1 MSAVTLALSA
11 LLSALAIEHVRLEV
25 GDGTVRDD
33 VTVVVEGEKISAVGP
48 AAPVP
53 QGATRLDGRGLT
65 LTPGLVD
72 LRSHLGLVEVE
83 LEPSTV
89 DTALHDTPGHEAT
102 LTPAFRVADGFNP
115 LSIWLPI
122 SREEGVT
129 SVVLQ
134 PEHGVLAGTGT
145 WLPLTGA
152 LGETGKAAALFGT
165 VGRDGADLSGGA
177 RGGLWLRLREAFAD
191 ARWYARNKA
200 AYEQNKSRALS
211 LSPLHLEALQPV
223 LERKLPLVL
232 AADQASD
239 ILAALRFA
247 ESENLRLVI
256 SGGAEAHLVAAAL
269 AKAQVPVVL
278 VPSQQVPG
286 SFEQLRARDDAAAL
300 LSAAGV
306 PLVIGC
312 GDSSHRRLRQEAG
325 LAVAYGLP
333 RAKALAA
340 ITSGPARALGME
352 KELGTVEPGKR
363 ADLVLWAGDPLE
375 LSTLAQRIFIGGVE
389 QSLVT
394 RQTRLVERY
403 LKRVPAKGK

>member
-1 MSAVTLALSA
+1 MSTITLALTA
-11 LLSALAIEHVRLEV
+11 FLSSLAIEHVRLEA

-33 VTVVVEGEKISAVGP
+33 ITVVVEGERISAVGP
-48 AAPVP
+48 AAAVPV
-53 QGATRLDGRGLT
+53 GATRIDGRGLT

-83 LEPSTV
+83 LEPATV
-89 DTALHDTPGHEAT
+89 DTALRDTPGHEAA

-152 LGETGKAAALFGT
+152 LGEQGKSAALFGT
-165 VGRDGADLSGGA
+165 VGRDGADISGGA
-177 RGGLWLRLREAFAD
+177 RGGLWLKLREAFAD

-211 LSPLHLEALQPV
+211 LSPFNLEALLPV

-232 AADQASD
+232 AADRASD

-247 ESENLRLVI
+247 QEENLRLVI
-256 SGGAEAHLVAAAL
+256 SGGAEAHLVSAQL

-306 PLVIGC
+306 PLVVGC
-312 GDSSHRRLRQEAG
+312 ADSSHRRLRQEAG

-333 RAKALAA
+333 RSKALAT
-340 ITSGPARALGME
+340 ITSNPARALGLE
-352 KELGTVEPGKR
+352 KEFGTVEPGKR

-394 RQTRLVERY
+394 RQTKLVERY
-403 LKRVPAKGK
+403 LKRVAAKTK